1 MFTGDMGL
9 GDRMSLTDAPVVR
22 LSDARD
28 AAEPAANERERR
40 ESERAIRYWE
50 KKVETLGSNATIAA
64 LDLAEINTPDWS
76 HRFVIAVDPVVEN
89 SSLLLYGSDF
99 AKLLDLPEK
108 GTPHVPMV
116 RQLPRHLSEVFMQ
129 GCGDAHNTR
138 QAVRMEG
145 EVARPDGKRELYRA
159 VFIPVGVKENS
170 LTHLAFGAFNSFIAE
185 QPLAA

>member
-1 MFTGDMGL
+1 
-9 GDRMSLTDAPVVR
+9 MSMTDAPVLP
-22 LSDARD
+22 LSEAYE
-28 AAEPAANERERR
+28 AEEPVLTGRERR

-50 KKVETLGSNATIAA
+50 KKIAKLGRSATVAA

-99 AKLLDLPEK
+99 AKLLDLPPK

-116 RQLPRHLSEVFMQ
+116 RQLPRHLSSVFMQ
-129 GCGDAHNTR
+129 GCGDAHNQR

-145 EVARPDGKRELYRA
+145 EIARPDGKTELYRA
-159 VFIPVGVKENS
+159 AFIPVGVKENS
-170 LTHLAFGAFNSFIAE
+170 LTHLAFGAFNSCVSE
-185 QPLAA
+185 RLAA